1 MAPRHAEL
9 RGRIADST
17 GVLSSSARLDE
28 SWGRRHLAGEGTHGE
43 HGDTVQLGRLAPAPR
58 LTSFAMRGSLGP
70 RGSCLLRAE
79 ISLLQRSVVYWK
91 PAVLRLSVKV
101 LVGWNRYKGMLV
113 EARGVR
119 PSTSE
124 RREEELR
131 MEEVESNNGDGV
143 LSAAEREQA
152 RLERRVQRRLRKSM
166 EWQQAACDSRRHR
179 IAPAGGPPPR
189 RSPDIGPTR
198 STHAGY
204 SQLQRDMKEYRM
216 QLPPVTPGAAAT
228 QQLLE
233 TPPVFWDQGVG
244 GTEKGVSGGW
254 GGERE
259 DWVVT
264 MKPLPSDAG
273 SILASRPN
281 TTAASQASR
290 SRKQGRRSRL
300 RTSQELSD
308 LEATSATAQDSSLS
322 EKAPG
327 ADVQIVRR
335 WKYGQPQSVLLDPD
349 AERQMTPAGQAC
361 EDCGKTPVMFGLT
374 FDRVIRWCVT
384 CSHHHDGAT
393 NLESGAAM
401 IKENRRRMASMR
413 KEKEALARA
422 EVEAWKKK
430 QQKIF
435 DANSAKW
442 ESRLAEMLDP
452 SQDSDSLPGSATL
465 TKAGVRCAEKH
476 GHCTPIVAVIL
487 EKFVVNP
494 GNTCTWQAR
503 TDRSSGTTC
512 RGTSTVT
519 GGWPIRFCWERC
531 PKQFFRS
538 LQARVE
544 AAPRRG
550 HRF

>member
-1 MAPRHAEL
+1 M
-9 RGRIADST
+9 
-17 GVLSSSARLDE
+17 
-28 SWGRRHLAGEGTHGE
+28 
-43 HGDTVQLGRLAPAPR
+43 
-58 LTSFAMRGSLGP
+58 
-70 RGSCLLRAE
+70 
-79 ISLLQRSVVYWK
+79 
-91 PAVLRLSVKV
+91 
-101 LVGWNRYKGMLV
+101 V
-113 EARGVR
+113 ETRGVR

-131 MEEVESNNGDGV
+131 MEEVESDNGDV
-143 LSAAEREQA
+143 VTSAAEREQA
-152 RLERRVQRRLRKSM
+152 RLERRAQRRLRKSM
-166 EWQQAACDSRRHR
+166 EWQQAACESRRKR
-179 IAPAGGPPPR
+179 VAPAGGPPPR
-189 RSPDIGPTR
+189 RSPDIGPTK

-216 QLPPVTPGAAAT
+216 QLPPVTPGTAAT

-244 GTEKGVSGGW
+244 GTEKGASGGW
-254 GGERE
+254 GGERA

-281 TTAASQASR
+281 TSAASQTNR
-290 SRKQGRRSRL
+290 SRKQGRGSRL
-300 RTSQELSD
+300 RT
-308 LEATSATAQDSSLS
+308 TSAAAQDSSLS
-322 EKAPG
+322 ERAPG
-327 ADVQIVRR
+327 SDVQIVRR

-401 IKENRRRMASMR
+401 IKENRRRMANLR

-422 EVEAWKKK
+422 EIEAWKEK

-435 DANSAKW
+435 NANSAQW

-465 TKAGVRCAEKH
+465 TRAGARCA
-476 GHCTPIVAVIL
+476 
-487 EKFVVNP
+487 
-494 GNTCTWQAR
+494 
-503 TDRSSGTTC
+503 
-512 RGTSTVT
+512 
-519 GGWPIRFCWERC
+519 
-531 PKQFFRS
+531 
-538 LQARVE
+538 
-544 AAPRRG
+544 
-550 HRF
+550 

>member
-1 MAPRHAEL
+1 
-9 RGRIADST
+9 
-17 GVLSSSARLDE
+17 
-28 SWGRRHLAGEGTHGE
+28 
-43 HGDTVQLGRLAPAPR
+43 
-58 LTSFAMRGSLGP
+58 
-70 RGSCLLRAE
+70 
-79 ISLLQRSVVYWK
+79 
-91 PAVLRLSVKV
+91 
-101 LVGWNRYKGMLV
+101 
-113 EARGVR
+113 
-119 PSTSE
+119 
-124 RREEELR
+124 
-131 MEEVESNNGDGV
+131 MEEVESNSGDEV

-166 EWQQAACDSRRHR
+166 EWQQAACDSRRKR

-189 RSPDIGPTR
+189 RSPDTGPTK

-216 QLPPVTPGAAAT
+216 TLPPVAPGTAAT

-244 GTEKGVSGGW
+244 GTQKGASGGW
-254 GGERE
+254 GGERA

-300 RTSQELSD
+300 RASQELSD
-308 LEATSATAQDSSLS
+308 LEATSGTAQHVSLS

-327 ADVQIVRR
+327 SDVQIVRR

-349 AERQMTPAGQAC
+349 AERQTTPAEQSC
-361 EDCGKTPVMFGLT
+361 EDCGKAPVMFGLNY
-374 FDRVIRWCVT
+374 DRVIRWCVT
-384 CSHHHDGAT
+384 CSHHHDGAI

-401 IKENRRRMASMR
+401 IRENRRRMASMR
-413 KEKEALARA
+413 KEKEALAQA
-422 EVEAWKKK
+422 ELEAWKKK

-452 SQDSDSLPGSATL
+452 SQDSDSLPGSASL
-465 TKAGVRCAEKH
+465 TRAGVRCAENH
-476 GHCTPIVAVIL
+476 NRC
-487 EKFVVNP
+487 
-494 GNTCTWQAR
+494 
-503 TDRSSGTTC
+503 
-512 RGTSTVT
+512 
-519 GGWPIRFCWERC
+519 IRIH
-531 PKQFFRS
+531 PL
-538 LQARVE
+538 LQQSWKMY
-544 AAPRRG
+544 G
-550 HRF
+550 